1 MESLELLGSFV
12 NLTNVAVGLVVLFF
26 GFRIASGLSFSSQR
40 LAARFVLAAVGLWVL
55 AEVVEGVDWLILG
68 GFASQAVVE
77 LIANGPIELLV
88 MVCAAMA
95 LYLLYRSDKGEVAT
109 LRREAVT
116 DALTNLSNQSFFRRA
131 AFRRFENSLRHGSP
145 LACLVLDVDEFKSYN
160 DHFGHE
166 AGNMVLRCVAQA
178 LRESARADDLVARY
192 GGDEFVMLLIAD
204 LRVAA
209 AVAGRIREQV
219 ETHCSSGH
227 EISLVRSIT
236 VSVGVAALTAG
247 MSRLEE
253 LMDAADEEMYR
264 AKRVGKNTVSVAEYH
279 QSTGTE

>member
-1 MESLELLGSFV
+1 VESLEPLGSFV
-12 NLTNVAVGLVVLFF
+12 NVTNVAVGLIVLFL
-26 GFRIASGLSFSSQR
+26 GFRIASGLSFPSQR
-40 LAARFVLAAVGLWVL
+40 LAASFVLAAVGLWVL
-55 AEVVEGVDWLILG
+55 AGVMEGVHRLTAG
-68 GFASQAVVE
+68 GFVSQAVVE
-77 LIANGPIELLV
+77 LIAEGPIELLV
-88 MVCAAMA
+88 TLCAATA
-95 LYLLYRSDKGEVAT
+95 LYLLYRSDNGEVAT
-109 LRREAVT
+109 LRHEAVT

-131 AFRRFENSLRHGSP
+131 AFRRFENSLKNGSP
-145 LACLVLDVDEFKSYN
+145 LACLVLDVDQFKSYN

-166 AGNMVLRCVAQA
+166 AGNEVLRCVAQA
-178 LRESARADDLVARY
+178 LRGSARADDLVARY
-192 GGDEFVMLLIAD
+192 GGDEFVMLLNAD

-219 ETHCSSGH
+219 ESRYSSGH
-227 EISLVRSIT
+227 EVALLRPIT

-247 MSRLEE
+247 IGRLEE